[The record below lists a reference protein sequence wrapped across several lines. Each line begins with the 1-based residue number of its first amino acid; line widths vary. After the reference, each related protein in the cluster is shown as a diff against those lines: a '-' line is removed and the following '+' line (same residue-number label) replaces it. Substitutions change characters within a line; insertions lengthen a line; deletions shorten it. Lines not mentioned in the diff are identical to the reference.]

1 MPAEHGS
8 VVDERRDFVMTATKA
23 IAGGVAANIV
33 TVILWAVSN
42 IPGWGAV
49 PDEPKAA
56 IIALVSAGVGA
67 VIVYF
72 APANRPTLPVK
83 AKAVAAAAV
92 RQATRGGLGA
102 PIPER

>member
-1 MPAEHGS
+1 MPTERGS
-8 VVDERRDFVMTATKA
+8 IVKVRKEFVMTATKA

-33 TVILWAVSN
+33 TVTLWAVSN

-72 APANRPTLPVK
+72 APANTPTLPVK
-83 AKAVAAAAV
+83 TKAVGAAGI
-92 RQATRGGLGA
+92 RQVSRGGLGA
-102 PIPER
+102 LIPER

>member
-1 MPAEHGS
+1 
-8 VVDERRDFVMTATKA
+8 MTATKA
-23 IAGGVAANIV
+23 IAGGLAANIV

-49 PDEPKAA
+49 PDEPRAA

-72 APANRPTLPVK
+72 APANTPTLPVK
-83 AKAVAAAAV
+83 AKAVAAGI
-92 RQATRGGLGA
+92 RQASRAGLGA

>member
-1 MPAEHGS
+1 MPTERGS
-8 VVDERRDFVMTATKA
+8 IVKVRKEFVMTATKA

-33 TVILWAVSN
+33 TVTLWAVSN

-72 APANRPTLPVK
+72 APANTPTLPVK
-83 AKAVAAAAV
+83 TKAVAAAGI
-92 RQATRGGLGA
+92 RQVSRGGLGA
-102 PIPER
+102 LIPER

>member
-1 MPAEHGS
+1 
-8 VVDERRDFVMTATKA
+8 MTATKA

-56 IIALVSAGVGA
+56 LIALVSAGS
-67 VIVYF
+67 
-72 APANRPTLPVK
+72 
-83 AKAVAAAAV
+83 V
-92 RQATRGGLGA
+92 RRSCTSRQRTHR
-102 PIPER
+102 RYQ